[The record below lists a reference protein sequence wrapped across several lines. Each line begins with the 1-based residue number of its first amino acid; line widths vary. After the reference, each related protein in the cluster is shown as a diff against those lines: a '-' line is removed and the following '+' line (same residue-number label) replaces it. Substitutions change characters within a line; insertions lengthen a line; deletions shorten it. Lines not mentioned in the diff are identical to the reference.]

1 MAENRRRKIMNKTQ
15 KGAWYAL
22 VCFTILL
29 GLVAWWAA
37 QLFVTK
43 ERLYGGSRYIA
54 MLGYIAALASG
65 WWLRKKQSK
74 HEPDADERDKMIK
87 KKALSAAAISL
98 GLIVA
103 SLLLYMY
110 IAFGPDYLI
119 PVWALAILSF
129 GIGYLVLA
137 IYSVAVLVQYGRGDE
152 DGEK

>member
-1 MAENRRRKIMNKTQ
+1 MNKTQ

-22 VCFTILL
+22 TCFTILL
-29 GLVAWWAA
+29 GLAVWWTV

-43 ERLYGGSRYIA
+43 EWPGWVSRYIG
-54 MLGYIAALASG
+54 MLGCLAVLAGG

-87 KKALSAAAISL
+87 KKALVATTTSL

-103 SLLLYMY
+103 SLLSYMY
-110 IAFGPDYLI
+110 ITFGPDYSI

-129 GIGYLVLA
+129 SIGYLVLGV
-137 IYSVAVLVQYGRGDE
+137 YLVAVLIQYGRGGDN
-152 DGEK
+152 GGK